1 MYMLSKRYENL
12 CINIEYEYVLCISI
26 ILNCKKKKIKFLI
39 SFISF
44 FLNLFYAL
52 STSLLKRI
60 QFISKS
66 YLNELSNS
74 FTVCCITS
82 KLTTRKSLLV
92 NSLCKTK
99 HRRLKLSYKIKYF
112 SQRRIL
118 NSLVEIIL
126 FDFSKKVVTGL
137 RNE

>member
-1 MYMLSKRYENL
+1 MLSKRYENL